1 MPPKKKESHA
11 KRMAAQ
17 VSREQPWCPPKYRRL
32 GGGAV

>member
-17 VSREQPWCPPKYRRL
+17 VRQHVGIENAAA
-32 GGGAV
+32 AVP